1 MMAYYVLGLLFLC
14 GCVFYQNYKEPYDGT
29 PTEYVQ
35 EQAGEIQQLHDIIQ
49 KITLTE
55 ALLDSLQSDSDQTT
69 DRINQL
75 QTNMPT
81 KNAY

>member
-14 GCVFYQNYKEPYDGT
+14 ACVFCQNYKEPYDGS
-29 PTEYVQ
+29 PSEYVQ
-35 EQAGEIQQLHDIIQ
+35 GQAGEIQQLHDRIQ